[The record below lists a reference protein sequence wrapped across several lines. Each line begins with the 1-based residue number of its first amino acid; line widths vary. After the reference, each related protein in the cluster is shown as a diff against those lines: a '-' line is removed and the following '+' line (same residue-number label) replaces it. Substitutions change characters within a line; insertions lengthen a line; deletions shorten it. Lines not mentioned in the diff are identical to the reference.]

1 MQRGERF
8 NVIRKLRYRELR
20 ILSGLDLIFKI
31 TVIKEMLS
39 NNSEAFM
46 KARYKLFISF
56 IV

>member
-46 KARYKLFISF
+46 KAR
-56 IV
+56 